1 MPWFWSLDIYTW
13 SERGKSQGFNICP
26 SFASSFSDAL
36 GSGLEPR
43 SVLQILLFLLSDA
56 MKHTV
61 NMYVRVGWNKLKFF
75 AVCCE
80 KKQHS
85 CSPIGSH
92 LSSNS
97 SNFEANSWKISW
109 THGKSHTIFWQIICW
124 WNMAKNKNNFEQLW
138 FQWVWLEFQV
148 RFNT

>member
-75 AVCCE
+75 AVWICCE
-80 KKQHS
+80 KNSTLVLLLGH
-85 CSPIGSH
+85 IFH
-92 LSSNS
+92 LTLQTLRP
-97 SNFEANSWKISW
+97 
-109 THGKSHTIFWQIICW
+109 THGKSHGLMENLTLYFGKSFVDGTWRKTKTILSNSDF
-124 WNMAKNKNNFEQLW
+124 NEFGLNFK
-138 FQWVWLEFQV
+138 
-148 RFNT
+148 